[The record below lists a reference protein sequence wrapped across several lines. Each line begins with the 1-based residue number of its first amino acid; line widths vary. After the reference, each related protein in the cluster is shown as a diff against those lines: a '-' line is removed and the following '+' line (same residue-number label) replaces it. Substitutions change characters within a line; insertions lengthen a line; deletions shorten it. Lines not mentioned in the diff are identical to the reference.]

1 LQNLVNTKNFLRRAH
16 YFVRMTEFE
25 TPAQHFQGGL
35 LAFGAPHADTFSP
48 LEHSPILH
56 TNHGPGILTHFQAS
70 PQLKFKARTA
80 TSATKSPK
88 TPVGEHGGTVEVD
101 MPRPRTIR
109 RPPGFEHVKRRLTF
123 EQVDELMEENKG
135 FPWTPRS
142 VGDFPFTV
150 ESVALQ
156 AEADSLEEILSRG
169 ENEISAR
176 VREKLFGN

>member
-1 LQNLVNTKNFLRRAH
+1 
-16 YFVRMTEFE
+16 MTEFE
-25 TPAQHFQGGL
+25 TPAQPFQSGL
-35 LAFGAPHADTFSP
+35 FAFGAPHADTFSP
-48 LEHSPILH
+48 SPILQ
-56 TNHGPGILTHFQAS
+56 TNLLTHFQAS
-70 PQLKFKARTA
+70 PQLKFKAHTA
-80 TSATKSPK
+80 MSATKSPK
-88 TPVGEHGGTVEVD
+88 TPVGEYGGTVEVD

-123 EQVDELMEENKG
+123 EQVDELMEEKKD

-156 AEADSLEEILSRG
+156 AEAESLEEILSRG

-176 VREKLFGN
+176 ARENLFGN